1 MSEVTSHN
9 TTTTYDDKSFKIL
22 EPKIWNALPTEI
34 KRETSL
40 SKFNEYVKLWSGP

>member
-9 TTTTYDDKSFKIL
+9 TTTYGDKSFKIL
-22 EPKIWNALPTEI
+22 GPKIWNALPTEI